1 MVDTHTKALNSKKPR
16 SVKLI
21 EEALLGTKP
30 KSVKRLKLIEVE
42 MRSILNELKAA
53 KNRARLTSADRG
65 RLCKRAWLLYYAFE
79 KDYEVRARPVR
90 PTFLSKVP
98 QSTLR
103 LFRALPKAVVGT
115 FRYVYSK

>member
-1 MVDTHTKALNSKKPR
+1 MVDTHTKALNRTKQR

-30 KSVKRLKLIEVE
+30 KSVKRLRLIEIE
-42 MRSILNELKAA
+42 MKSILKELKEA

-65 RLCKRAWLLYYAFE
+65 RLCKRAWLLYYVFE

-90 PTFLSKVP
+90 PTYLSKVP

-103 LFRALPKAVVGT
+103 LVRALPKAVVGT
-115 FRYVYSK
+115 YREKYSS